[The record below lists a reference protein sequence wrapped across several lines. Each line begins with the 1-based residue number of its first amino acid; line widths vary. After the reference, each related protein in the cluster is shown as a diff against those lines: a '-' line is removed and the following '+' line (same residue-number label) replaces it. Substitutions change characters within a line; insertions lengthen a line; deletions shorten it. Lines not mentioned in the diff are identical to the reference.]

1 MPVDILFAAYGP
13 TDESARW
20 LTRAIGSVFSNAK
33 NLGRVIVAGNPP
45 SCLPDGV
52 SRFPVPPMVARGS
65 RYDNAIDCVLRA
77 IECGIV
83 GGPFLYAPPEAVL
96 SEPTD
101 LASYPFYARR
111 PRIKSVADYIREN
124 KGGAIIT
131 RYKLV
136 LSDTRAA
143 LERNGY
149 GAAETTGRFLTHIDP
164 TDAAEVKRIWL
175 EEPHGEFGY
184 DVSCLFGNV
193 RAKRLALSPTL
204 VDSPSA

>member
-1 MPVDILFAAYGP
+1 MPVDVLIASYGP
-13 TDESARW
+13 QDETERW
-20 LTRAIGSVFSNAK
+20 LHRSIRSILANAQ

-52 SRFPVPPMVARGS
+52 LKFPVPPMVARGS
-65 RYDNAIDCVLRA
+65 RYDNAVDCVLRA
-77 IECGIV
+77 ISEGIV
-83 GGPFLYAPPEAVL
+83 SGPFLYAPTETEL
-96 SEPTD
+96 SQPTD
-101 LASYPFYARR
+101 LAAYPFYSRR

-149 GAAETTGRFLTHIDP
+149 GSAETTGRFLTYIDP
-164 TDAAEVKRIWL
+164 ADAPEVKRIWL

-184 DVSCLFGNV
+184 DVSCLFGNI
-193 RAKRLALSPTL
+193 RAKRLALVPSLVTSPET
-204 VDSPSA
+204 